1 MSVYELID
9 IADRFERLNDLAVEF
24 GWDRKMLMS
33 QIYEVAVQ
41 LREEADDLAEAMAKS
56 EGPYET
62 DLWYDTSKEL
72 A

>member
-1 MSVYELID
+1 MTVYELID

-56 EGPYET
+56 EGPCESA
-62 DLWYDTSKEL
+62 LWYDTSKEL

>member
-1 MSVYELID
+1 MTVYELID

-24 GWDRKMLMS
+24 GWDRKMLMA
-33 QIYEVAVQ
+33 QIYECAVQ
-41 LREEADDLAEAMAKS
+41 LREEADDLADSIAAS
-56 EGPYET
+56 NGPHET

>member
-9 IADRFERLNDLAVEF
+9 IADRFERLNKEAVKF
-24 GWDRKMLMS
+24 GWTLEQLMKE
-33 QIYEVAVQ
+33 IKECALDFRY
-41 LREEADDLAEAMAKS
+41 EADALADSIAAS
-56 EGPYET
+56 NGPHET